1 MRMRDAKA
9 ERVDLHPL
17 WLFLATASSE
27 YFQSLQ
33 TSIINELS
41 FIWNAAERQL
51 LQ

>member
-9 ERVDLHPL
+9 ERVDLHSL

-27 YFQSLQ
+27 YFHSLQ
-33 TSIINELS
+33 TGIINELS
-41 FIWNAAERQL
+41 FIWNAAERQF